1 MSAAASNLPRG
12 TPVLVGDQRRPGV
25 IARMVGDTAF
35 EVVYGST
42 GPSETVEATRLMQT
56 ELPEA
61 ERQRWSTILSNFD
74 NARALRILP
83 AAGTTGSATG
93 ASQKTQ
99 LKRAASPCK
108 GSRRISLRQ
117 KGMPAENASD
127 EKALA
132 RADRTDATDSDD
144 GEGGGTDRGTAVK
157 EARHRYGES
166 KEGCQVNGAASGE
179 QQTSPA
185 LTQEQLRAWEQA
197 LNQRHEDQE
206 RCERAFHQ
214 CHEDQ
219 EQRERALHQRHDD
232 FIKREKELDRK
243 EAAVNA
249 KVRSIRDMRRSSGQE
264 GGQDLQ
270 NGDTRVRDLQQKLD
284 GVD

>member
-42 GPSETVEATRLMQT
+42 GPSETVEATRLARN

-61 ERQRWSTILSNFD
+61 ERQRLSTVLSNFD

-144 GEGGGTDRGTAVK
+144 GERGSANSISTKSAI
-157 EARHRYGES
+157 RCGRPQS
-166 KEGCQVNGAASGE
+166 T
-179 QQTSPA
+179 QQ
-185 LTQEQLRAWEQA
+185 
-197 LNQRHEDQE
+197 
-206 RCERAFHQ
+206 C
-214 CHEDQ
+214 
-219 EQRERALHQRHDD
+219 
-232 FIKREKELDRK
+232 
-243 EAAVNA
+243 
-249 KVRSIRDMRRSSGQE
+249 
-264 GGQDLQ
+264 
-270 NGDTRVRDLQQKLD
+270 
-284 GVD
+284 